1 MQFTYYQL
9 VLLLVLVLESWLD
22 SCVWTKLYCI
32 SLLVWNDVR
41 TSDVCQWSREA
52 RLKPRPNELD
62 LLLNPRGSSEASS
75 ERAWI
80 DVQPEKLVCISVQ
93 TRHFQKTR
101 AKVFNLVS
109 SGRPLVVVRTTRF
122 QRVNFI
128 DSCFR
133 PDECV
138 SRPDALNLIRV
149 LWSKFVLLFI

>member
-41 TSDVCQWSREA
+41 TSDVCQGSREV

-75 ERAWI
+75 ERARFV
-80 DVQPEKLVCISVQ
+80 VQPEKPVCKLVCISVR
-93 TRHFQKTR
+93 TRCFQKTH

-109 SGRPLVVVRTTRF
+109 FGRPLVVVRMTRF
-122 QRVNFI
+122 QCENFI

-138 SRPDALNLIRV
+138 SRSDAFNLIRV
-149 LWSKFVLLFI
+149 LW